1 MISRFSTLS
10 LLSALVAAG
19 ASGQGAYAADAYTVD
34 PAHSAVVF
42 RALHMGASHAWG
54 RFNDI
59 SGTFALDESSPSQSV
74 LDFQVKAAS
83 IDTGN
88 AARDK
93 HLKSPDFF
101 NAVQFPV
108 ISFKS
113 KSVTKGADT
122 YDVTGEL
129 TLHGV
134 TRPIRLKIV
143 PVGSGKGPMGAP
155 IAGIDASF
163 MVKQSEFG
171 MTKMVGP
178 IGDDVWVNVSIEGTK
193 KK

>member
-1 MISRFSTLS
+1 MVSRFSIVS
-10 LLSALVAAG
+10 LLSALVLTGFTARD
-19 ASGQGAYAADAYTVD
+19 SRAADAYAVD
-34 PAHSAVVF
+34 PVHSAIVF
-42 RALHMGASHAWG
+42 RARHMNTSHAWG
-54 RFNDI
+54 RFNDL
-59 SGTFALDESSPSQSV
+59 SGTFALDESDPSQSV

-88 AARDK
+88 AMRDK

-101 NAVQFPV
+101 NAVQYPV

-113 KSVTKGADT
+113 KSVTKTADG
-122 YDVTGEL
+122 YEATGEL

-134 TRPIRLKIV
+134 TKLLKV
-143 PVGSGKGPMGAP
+143 KVLPVGSGKGPTGAP

-163 MVKQSEFG
+163 VVKQSDFG